1 MYFHN
6 CFKRMSERGFKE
18 VKDEITFPRKV
29 NKNASWWIDGWIR
42 VTSHPANSKWSDW
55 RVLLM
60 LINSANLFIASWLR
74 LITNINTSSCFFLHG
89 RWKKCLR
96 VFFCFNDEWYKLL
109 LKNGLRMFKDF
120 QESQTSTVMGVEGLT
135 NTSQNQSK
143 HIFPRRF
150 LKSIFSSFS
159 TLLW

>member
-1 MYFHN
+1 MNKCLRWKRWIAKSSKLSQKYLLEYLSYVTDVTQRERKVKIRNIITTQMYFHN

-55 RVLLM
+55 RILLM

-89 RWKKCLR
+89 RWKKKCLR
-96 VFFCFNDEWYKLL
+96 VFFCFNDTSCI
-109 LKNGLRMFKDF
+109 LR
-120 QESQTSTVMGVEGLT
+120 
-135 NTSQNQSK
+135 
-143 HIFPRRF
+143 IA
-150 LKSIFSSFS
+150 
-159 TLLW
+159 